1 MSDQTLTISGSRNEP
16 ILPFLGRRR
25 FPFRTLIIC
34 FTAWLIATEV
44 LVFDELKFYT
54 NVEIVEQAARV
65 LRGPQVIV
73 PSEPSDSSGAIK
85 MENL

>member
-54 NVEIVEQAARV
+54 NVEIVEQAARA
-65 LRGPQVIV
+65 LRGPQIIV
-73 PSEPSDSSGAIK
+73 PSEPSNSSGAIK